1 MDRTGEE
8 TLATVRDALMHNRT
22 FLVRGIALLRLA
34 QLLLWPAGI
43 VFGLTAGIE
52 NPALATVTIVLQTLW
67 SLIWVTIV
75 LSRNDIPVWS
85 LWADVSINA
94 SAAVTA
100 GLACYPWDALSWSN
114 SAVPLAMGSMFSL
127 ALLFPA
133 RRVVLAWLMLS
144 TGIGAGAS
152 VAMFGQ
158 PAMVTEYLSTLV
170 MLLVVATLASLV
182 GHRLRALA
190 ENAGRAAE
198 ALENSLQWRRAAEM
212 QGSERTR
219 QYRTL
224 HDTVLSTLSALA
236 RGSLDASDPLVQR
249 RCAADAEY
257 LRSIISSADRSAA
270 NRLQGELAA
279 LGREQAVL
287 GLRVHHQVA
296 DMPATV
302 PEEVVMTIRD
312 ASREALNNVLKHSG
326 QSQAWVTG
334 RGDPSGNGGVTV
346 TVTDRGRGFDTG
358 GNYPG
363 LGLSGSIIAR
373 MAEIGGSA
381 VVESQ
386 TGQGTSVELRWPA

>member
-1 MDRTGEE
+1 
-8 TLATVRDALMHNRT
+8 MHNRI
-22 FLVRGIALLRLA
+22 FLVRGIAFLRLA
-34 QLLLWPAGI
+34 QLLLWPASMM
-43 VFGLTAGIE
+43 FGMTAGIE

-75 LSRNDIPVWS
+75 LSRNDIPGWS

-94 SAAVTA
+94 SAAVAA

-114 SAVPLAMGSMFSL
+114 SAVPLALGSMFSL
-127 ALLFPA
+127 ALFFPA
-133 RRVVLAWLMLS
+133 RQVALAWIILS
-144 TGIGAGAS
+144 AGIGAGAS
-152 VAMFGQ
+152 VAMLQQ
-158 PAMVTEYLSTLV
+158 PAMITTYFSTLV
-170 MLLVVATLASLV
+170 MLLVMATLGALV

-198 ALENSLQWRRAAEM
+198 ALEDALQWRRATEI

-236 RGSLDASDPLVQR
+236 RGSLDAADPLVQR

-257 LRSIISSADRSAA
+257 LRSIISSADRSAV

-302 PEEVVMTIRD
+302 PDEVVATIRD

-346 TVTDRGRGFDTG
+346 TVTDRGRGF
-358 GNYPG
+358 NPHAHSPG

-381 VVESQ
+381 VIESEA
-386 TGQGTSVELRWPA
+386 GQGTSVELRWPA

>member
-1 MDRTGEE
+1 MDKTGEE
-8 TLATVRDALMHNRT
+8 ILAAARDAMMRNRK
-22 FLVRGIALLRLA
+22 FLIQGIAVLRLA
-34 QLLLWPAGI
+34 QLLLWPACI
-43 VFGLTAGIE
+43 LLGLTAGIE
-52 NPALATVTIVLQTLW
+52 NQTLATVTMVLQTLW

-94 SAAVTA
+94 CAAVAA
-100 GLACYPWDALSWSN
+100 GLACYSWDALSWSN
-114 SAVPLAMGSMFSL
+114 SAVPLALGSMLSV
-127 ALLFPA
+127 ALLFPV
-133 RRVVLAWLMLS
+133 RQVLLAWLMLS
-144 TGIGAGAS
+144 AGIGAGAS
-152 VAMFGQ
+152 VAMSQ
-158 PAMVTEYLSTLV
+158 HPAVVANYFSTLV
-170 MLLVVATLASLV
+170 MLLVLAAVGALM
-182 GHRLRALA
+182 GHRMRVLRASTGHAAQALEEA
-190 ENAGRAAE
+190 TMWRRSAE
-198 ALENSLQWRRAAEM
+198 A

-257 LRSIISSADRSAA
+257 LRSIISSADRSAV

-302 PEEVVMTIRD
+302 PDEVVATIRD

-334 RGDPSGNGGVTV
+334 RGDPAGNGGVTV
-346 TVTDRGRGFDTG
+346 TVTDRGRGFDMGT
-358 GNYPG
+358 NSPG

-373 MAEIGGSA
+373 MSEIGGSA

-386 TGQGTSVELRWPA
+386 AGQGTSVELRWPA